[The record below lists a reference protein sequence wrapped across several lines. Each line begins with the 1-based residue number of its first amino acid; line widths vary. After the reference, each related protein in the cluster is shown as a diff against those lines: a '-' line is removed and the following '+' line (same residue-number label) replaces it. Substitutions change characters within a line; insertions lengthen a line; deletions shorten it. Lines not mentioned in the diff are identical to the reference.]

1 MKPLSLSVS
10 RLALAALSLGMIAAV
25 PLKAQDKADDAKWDI
40 NAPPGLTIR
49 EVPISVDEG
58 TWMNVDVS
66 PDGKSVAFDLLG
78 DIYTMPIS
86 GGAPVRIAEGLA
98 YETQPR
104 FSADGKRIAFTS
116 DRGGGDNIWVMNV
129 DGSDKRQL
137 TKEDFRLLNQASW
150 SPDGQFIAAKKHFTT
165 QRSLGTGEVWLYHIS
180 GGSGVPL
187 VKRPNETHQKEL
199 GEPIFAPD
207 GKHIYF
213 TRNTTPGPIFEYAQ
227 DSNNQIF
234 AIERYDLE
242 TGETEF
248 VVGGEGG
255 AVRPTPSPDGKK
267 LAYVRREKT
276 RSKLYLRDLETGADR
291 KIFDTLDQDVQETWA
306 VTGVYPNMSWTPDS
320 ASLVFWAGGK
330 LHRLDVVS
338 GKNEVIPFRIRDSRG
353 VIDPPRPPVEVAPDS
368 FDTKIPRGAV
378 VSPDGSRV
386 VFETL
391 GKLWVKPMA
400 GGEPRRLTN
409 DQEAMEAYPTWAPD
423 GKSIAYVRW
432 TDAGLGTIQ
441 SVAANGGASRTITKS
456 AGHYFR
462 PRFSPDGKTI
472 VYERASGGYLV
483 SPRASAEPG
492 LYRVA
497 ASGGEPVR
505 FSRDGEAPH
514 FGATNDRIFFTASDG
529 KGAKLVSTDLDGEAR
544 RTHAEGEMVNAY
556 SVAPDGRHFAFR
568 QNYQAYVMPLMPGT
582 QTVTASPAGGAMPV
596 TKASGDGADWIH
608 WSNGG
613 AKLHWSLGPTLF
625 SAERAAMFASAPLA
639 KDAKPV
645 KFAPPTTGLSLSM
658 RVAADK
664 PAGAV
669 ALVGA
674 RIVTMASQDGGAIDD
689 GVVLVEANRIKA
701 VGRRGEIAI
710 PAGVP
715 TVDVSGKTIIPGLVD
730 AHAHGPYGVDEYTP
744 QANWA
749 EMVNLA
755 LGVTTRHDPSS
766 RSALVFPALEMV
778 RAGKIIGPRS
788 FSTGEIVYGAK
799 SPHVYA
805 QIDSKADALAHIRR
819 LKAQGAHSIKNYNQP
834 RRDQRQQVVAAAI
847 EENMR
852 SVAEGGSLFGLD
864 MTLIADGNT
873 TVEHNIPLETFYQDV
888 QQFFSGSKVGYTPT
902 LVVTYGGPAADPYWR
917 AHTDVWKQP
926 LLQKHEPE
934 AVLVAANAR
943 RTIAPDDNYVD
954 DESAREAAKLARL
967 GVPVAIGAHGQEPGI
982 AAHWEL
988 WSFVRGGMTPVE
1000 ALRAGTIES
1009 ARSLGYAKDIG
1020 SIEPGKLADMV
1031 ILDADPTADIRNSER
1046 VSKVMLNGRLYDAAT
1061 LNEEVTG
1068 TRKRPAY
1075 WWEGAPGAV
1084 SKVYG
1089 SAAVTADGHG
1099 HGDGG

>member
-1 MKPLSLSVS
+1 MKSHLISAS
-10 RLALAALSLGMIAAV
+10 RLALTGLAFGTAAFSPAF
-25 PLKAQDKADDAKWDI
+25 AQEKKEEAKWDV
-40 NAPPGLTIR
+40 NAPPGLTLRAI
-49 EVPISVDEG
+49 PISVDEG
-58 TWMNVDVS
+58 SWMNVDIS
-66 PDGKSVAFDLLG
+66 PDGRLVAFDMLG
-78 DIYTMPIS
+78 DIYIMPIA
-86 GGAPVRIAEGLA
+86 GGTPTRIAEGLA

-104 FSADGKRIAFTS
+104 FSPDGKRISFTS
-116 DRGGGDNIWVMNV
+116 DRGGGDNIWVMNA

-180 GGSGVPL
+180 GGAGVPL
-187 VKRPNETHQKEL
+187 VKKPSEVHQKEL

-213 TRNTTPGPIFEYAQ
+213 TRNTTSGPIFEYAQ

-234 AIERYDLE
+234 AIERYAIE
-242 TGETEF
+242 TGETET

-267 LAYVRREKT
+267 LAYVRREQT
-276 RSKLYLRDLETGADR
+276 RSKLYLRDLESGTDR
-291 KIFDTLDQDVQETWA
+291 KIYDSLDRDVQETWA
-306 VTGVYPNMSWTPDS
+306 VTGVYPNMAWMPDS
-320 ASLVFWAGGK
+320 SALVFWAGGK
-330 LHRLDVVS
+330 LRRLDIGS
-338 GKNEVIPFRIRDSRG
+338 GASAVIPFRVEDSRD
-353 VIDPPRPPVEVAPDS
+353 VIDAPRPPVAVAPDS
-368 FDTKIPRGAV
+368 FDTKIPRGAA
-378 VSPDGSRV
+378 VSPDGSKV

-391 GKLWVKPMA
+391 GALWVKSTA
-400 GGEPRRLTN
+400 GGEARRLTG
-409 DQEAMEAYPTWAPD
+409 DSAAMEAYPAWSPD
-423 GKSIAYVRW
+423 GKAIAFVRW
-432 TDAGLGTIQ
+432 TDAGLGMIQ
-441 SVAANGGASRTITKS
+441 SVSASGGASRAVTKA
-456 AGHYFR
+456 AGHYAR

-472 VYERASGGYLV
+472 VFEKGNGGGLVSPHAGAEPGIYRVLASGG
-483 SPRASAEPG
+483 
-492 LYRVA
+492 A
-497 ASGGEPVR
+497 AKRIARE
-505 FSRDGEAPH
+505 GEAPH
-514 FGATNDRIFFTASDG
+514 FGAASDRVFFTTSDA
-529 KGAKLVSTDLDGEAR
+529 KGAKLVSTDLNGEAK

-556 SVAPDGRHFAFR
+556 SVSPDGTHFAFR
-568 QNYQAYVMPLMPGT
+568 QNYQAFVMPLMPGM
-582 QTVTASPAGGAMPV
+582 QAVSASPAGGPMPV

-608 WSNGG
+608 WSGGG
-613 AKLHWSLGPTLF
+613 AKLHWSMGPTLF
-625 SAERAAMFASAPLA
+625 SADRSALFVNAPLA

-645 KFAPPTTGLSLSM
+645 KFEPPKNGLSLSM
-658 RVAADK
+658 RVNVDK
-664 PAGAV
+664 PGGRI

-674 RIVTMASQDGGAIDD
+674 RVVTMAAADGGIIEN
-689 GVVLVEANRIKA
+689 GVVLIEGNRIVS
-701 VGRRGEIAI
+701 VGSLASTAI
-710 PAGVP
+710 PAGTP

-744 QANWA
+744 QVNWA

-755 LGVTTRHDPSS
+755 MGVTTRHDPSS

-778 RAGKIIGPRS
+778 RAGKILGPRS

-852 SVAEGGSLFGLD
+852 SVAEGGSLYSLD
-864 MTLIADGNT
+864 VTLIADGNT
-873 TVEHNIPLETFYQDV
+873 TLEHNIPLETFYQDL
-888 QQFFSGSKVGYTPT
+888 QQFFSRSKTGYTPT

-917 AHTDVWKQP
+917 SHTDVWKQP
-926 LLQKHEPE
+926 LLQKHVPE
-934 AVLVAANAR
+934 AVLVANNAR
-943 RTIAPDDNYVD
+943 RTIAPEDNYVD

-1009 ARSLGYAKDIG
+1009 ARSLGYDKDIG
-1020 SIEPGKLADMV
+1020 SLEPGKLADLV
-1031 ILDADPTADIRNSER
+1031 VLDADPTTDIRNSEHIA
-1046 VSKVMLNGRLYDAAT
+1046 KVMINGRLYDAPT
-1061 LNEEVTG
+1061 LNEEITG

-1075 WWEGAPGAV
+1075 WWEGARAG
-1084 SKVYG
+1084 G
-1089 SAAVTADGHG
+1089 SGRTATADTAGHQ
-1099 HGDGG
+1099 HGD